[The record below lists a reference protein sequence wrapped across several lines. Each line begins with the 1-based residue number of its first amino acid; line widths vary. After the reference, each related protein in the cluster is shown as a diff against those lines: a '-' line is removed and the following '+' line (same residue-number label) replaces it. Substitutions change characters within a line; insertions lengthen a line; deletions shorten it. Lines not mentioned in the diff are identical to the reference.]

1 MYALFSKIKYP
12 LFLLI
17 IALLGYFWFLIYAP
31 IYDFADEFFPGR
43 YFMLES
49 IRNGIFPLWI
59 PYQSMGLPMHGD
71 PQAGTFY
78 LPLWIIS
85 LFTDYN
91 PFVWGVE
98 YIFHAFMGGLGFYFL
113 LKHFTP
119 NRNYQFMGAVAYLL
133 SGFYVGNVQH
143 IAWIIAA
150 SWIPWIIYSIIS
162 FYKKPSL
169 IWSLGLAFFTSL
181 LFTGGYPGFWI
192 ISAYFFIAYS
202 LYWIIKERR
211 SVTKGFVF
219 KVLKYLAISAIATL
233 ILILP
238 ALISFVEIS
247 QYITRGEELL
257 YDSQISCS
265 YSPQSFLSLIFPFV
279 TSTEGDFVKNDISMS
294 SIYFGISLLVFFC
307 VGLFSKKTALMK
319 FFIGVSI
326 IALLLALGTYLPF
339 HRWAFETVPFLNMM
353 RLPSI
358 FRIFII
364 IPAIIIA
371 VNGITEV
378 FSNSIFHQK
387 FFKIVLITLLALLI
401 ILFFYIDYSF
411 EVATFHEFKTLTWN
425 TLLYKSIPF
434 KFIFQIVIQIAILSS
449 ILGVLLLKI
458 RHKQRFIFIIIILDL
473 LINSTLCIHKTGYM
487 AERTNK
493 ELAQFFK
500 EMPTAYVVPQEVTSS
515 NQIYWKTP
523 YPSLWRNLG
532 IYSKQVEWFSYKGV
546 ILKNFE
552 LMTTPNQQKGK
563 ELYFPK
569 VAFYP
574 KKVIYSEKPLPID
587 TLQAYT
593 IDRSLINIY
602 SDSSSF
608 LDLCVFE
615 PGNIFIKTSTN
626 IDRPLII
633 AQSYYPGWK
642 AKLENG
648 KKVEIKVLNSSM
660 ISVMVPKGEHYLRIY
675 YHRPDL
681 FFAFIIQMLGYLT
694 LLFFT
699 IFRINTNLRIC

>member
-17 IALLGYFWFLIYAP
+17 ITLLGYLWFLIYGP

-85 LFTDYN
+85 FFTDYN
-91 PFVWGVE
+91 PYIWGVE

-150 SWIPWIIYSIIS
+150 TWIPWIIFSIIS

-169 IWSLGLAFFTSL
+169 KWSLLLALVTAL

-202 LYWIIKERR
+202 LFWIIKERKLA
-211 SVTKGFVF
+211 TKGDLF

-265 YSPQSFLSLIFPFV
+265 YSPHSFLSLIFPFV
-279 TSTEGDFVKNDISMS
+279 TSTEGEFVKNDISMS

-319 FFIGVSI
+319 FFLGVSI
-326 IALLLALGTYLPF
+326 VALLLALGTYLPF

-378 FSNSIFHQK
+378 FSNSILHQK
-387 FFKIVLITLLALLI
+387 YFKIVLITLLALLI
-401 ILFFYIDYSF
+401 ILFFYIDYRF
-411 EVATFHEFKTLTWN
+411 EVATIHEFKTLTWN
-425 TLLYKSIPF
+425 NLLHKSIPF
-434 KFIFQIVIQIAILSS
+434 KFIFQLVIQIAILSS
-449 ILGVLLLKI
+449 LLGVVLLKL
-458 RHKQRFIFIIIILDL
+458 RHKQRIIFIIIIVDL

-493 ELAQFFK
+493 ELSDFFK
-500 EMPTAYVVPQEVTSS
+500 QMPTAYVVPQEVTSS

-552 LMTTPNQQKGK
+552 QMTLPNQKKGE
-563 ELYFPK
+563 ELFFPK
-569 VAFYP
+569 MAFFP
-574 KKVIYSEKPLPID
+574 KSVIFSEKALPID
-587 TLQAYT
+587 TVTAYT
-593 IDRSLINIY
+593 QDNTIVNSYNDTTSY
-602 SDSSSF
+602 

-615 PGNIFIKTSTN
+615 PGNIFIKTRTN

-633 AQSYYPGWK
+633 CQSYYPGWK
-642 AKLENG
+642 ARLETG
-648 KKVEIKVLNSSM
+648 KKLDIKVLNSSM
-660 ISVMVPKGEHYLRIY
+660 ISVLVPKGEQYLRIY

-694 LLFFT
+694 LLVFT
-699 IFRINTNLRIC
+699 IFRFSRIC